1 MSKDTPITA
10 ISNTVTIQGEARWS
24 SHNEQGIPGHFYDPV
39 SGWRADDPCR
49 AVHEALAS
57 TTFKL
62 LYDTFEAGT
71 HLTTPP
77 SDDTQQS

>member
-1 MSKDTPITA
+1 MNEDNASAA
-10 ISNTVTIQGEARWS
+10 ISNVVTIQGEVRWIAP
-24 SHNEQGIPGHFYDPV
+24 EVQGTPGHFCDPV
-39 SGWRADDPCR
+39 SGWRSDDPCH

-57 TTFKL
+57 TTFKI
-62 LYDTFEAGT
+62 LYDTFQAGT